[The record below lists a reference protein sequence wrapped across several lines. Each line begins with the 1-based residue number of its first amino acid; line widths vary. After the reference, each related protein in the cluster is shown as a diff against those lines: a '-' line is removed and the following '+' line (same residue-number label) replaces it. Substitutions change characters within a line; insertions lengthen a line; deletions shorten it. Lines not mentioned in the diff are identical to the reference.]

1 MKIAVPTNE
10 GMLCSHFGHCEKFA
24 IIDVA
29 DNKIVKEVY
38 LKPPPHEPGSFP
50 AWLKEQG
57 VNMIIAGGMG
67 QRAIS
72 LFQSNNIEVIV
83 GATPQPAGILVYS
96 YLEGKLK
103 SGKNI
108 CDH

>member
-1 MKIAVPTNE
+1 MKFAIPTNE

-24 IIDVA
+24 LIDVT
-29 DNKIVKEVY
+29 DSKIVKEEYV
-38 LKPPPHEPGSFP
+38 KPPPHEPGSLP
-50 AWLKEQG
+50 VWLKEQG

-67 QRAIS
+67 RRAIS
-72 LFQSNNIEVIV
+72 LLKSNNIEVIV
-83 GATPQPAGILVYS
+83 GAAPQPAGTLVYS

-103 SGKNI
+103 SGPNI